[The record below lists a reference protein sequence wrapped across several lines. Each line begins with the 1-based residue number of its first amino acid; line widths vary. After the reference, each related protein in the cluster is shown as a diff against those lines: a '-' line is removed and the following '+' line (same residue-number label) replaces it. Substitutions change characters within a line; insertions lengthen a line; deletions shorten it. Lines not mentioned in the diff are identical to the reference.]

1 MTSLQL
7 VRLIAKAAADKKA
20 RGVIRLDV
28 RQRTSLADY
37 FVICE
42 GDTDR
47 QVRAITDSILR
58 ACREQGARPF
68 HMAGYQEGSWVV
80 LDYASV
86 IVHVFLPGEREYY
99 DLESLWRG
107 AAPQRRRTGN
117 GERLAALGE
126 LQGLGWKVRQFSERN
141 LYFGGVQAVARDP
154 DSGELSGG
162 GDPRRGGAAAVVT

>member
-7 VRLIAKAAADKKA
+7 ARLIAKAAADKKA

-28 RQRTSLADY
+28 RQRTSIADY

-47 QVRAITDSILR
+47 QVRAITDSIVR

-68 HMAGYQEGSWVV
+68 HTAGYQDGSWVV

-107 AAPQRRRTGN
+107 VGAPARRRSSN
-117 GERLAALGE
+117 GERAQSPAA
-126 LQGLGWKVRQFSERN
+126 R
-141 LYFGGVQAVARDP
+141 
-154 DSGELSGG
+154 
-162 GDPRRGGAAAVVT
+162 PRRRLTHR

>member
-58 ACREQGARPF
+58 ACRDQGAQGGETI
-68 HMAGYQEGSWVV
+68 HIKDAE
-80 LDYASV
+80 
-86 IVHVFLPGEREYY
+86 FLY
-99 DLESLWRG
+99 DPNR
-107 AAPQRRRTGN
+107 
-117 GERLAALGE
+117 
-126 LQGLGWKVRQFSERN
+126 
-141 LYFGGVQAVARDP
+141 
-154 DSGELSGG
+154 
-162 GDPRRGGAAAVVT
+162 

>member
-7 VRLIAKAAADKKA
+7 ARLIAKAAADKKA

-28 RQRTSLADY
+28 RQRTSIADY

-47 QVRAITDSILR
+47 QVRAITESIIR

-68 HMAGYQEGSWVV
+68 HTAGYEEGSWVV

-99 DLESLWRG
+99 DLESLWRP

-117 GERLAALGE
+117 GERVKTAA
-126 LQGLGWKVRQFSERN
+126 
-141 LYFGGVQAVARDP
+141 AR
-154 DSGELSGG
+154 
-162 GDPRRGGAAAVVT
+162 PRRVTSR

>member
-117 GERLAALGE
+117 GERLA
-126 LQGLGWKVRQFSERN
+126 
-141 LYFGGVQAVARDP
+141 
-154 DSGELSGG
+154 
-162 GDPRRGGAAAVVT
+162 GAAARPRRRLTSP

>member
-58 ACREQGARPF
+58 AGRDQGARPF
-68 HMAGYQEGSWVV
+68 HMAGYEEGSWVV
-80 LDYASV
+80 LDYAWRADAHLGYGIPLGQNLRAGEVTRATTPTGTRVLIGAQHYEGEILRFTIGFDVESRTFDDCRGL
-86 IVHVFLPGEREYY
+86 HEKSTLCQAKSFRVFL
-99 DLESLWRG
+99 
-107 AAPQRRRTGN
+107 
-117 GERLAALGE
+117 
-126 LQGLGWKVRQFSERN
+126 
-141 LYFGGVQAVARDP
+141 
-154 DSGELSGG
+154 
-162 GDPRRGGAAAVVT
+162 